1 MPYVVN
7 RANNDSRAVGFEFD
21 PPISMDFY
29 RDMLFRR
36 PTPDE
41 RRLLPTRVRVVR
53 PPARGR
59 CHQSSGIVGGLF
71 IVSEALKTLL
81 QGLETVH
88 DFSRLEII
96 REARGNPFPDIYW
109 LLLSVPEVD
118 AVIANFTD
126 FDGPYLKARARCT
139 LSADAI
145 RGRHFWRGIS
155 RLSTTYFCS
164 DEFRNG
170 VRDLRLDGFDIR
182 HKCEVR

>member
-1 MPYVVN
+1 MIAALWASNSIHPLAWTSTETCCLGDQHLT
-7 RANNDSRAVGFEFD
+7 REDSYQLEYGSFA
-21 PPISMDFY
+21 PP
-29 RDMLFRR
+29 RKG
-36 PTPDE
+36 P
-41 RRLLPTRVRVVR
+41 LPSIF
-53 PPARGR
+53 GY
-59 CHQSSGIVGGLF
+59 SGGGLF